1 MERQGLVGCTHTCR
15 LGGQGRG
22 WEPGRVG
29 GGEPGP
35 ASSEEAPQQPTLERF
50 HQSGLPRPRVAEKL
64 QLDSW
69 LQVLCGSQ
77 LLDEESSVCV
87 LNRDETGPLVREK
100 SRP

>member
-1 MERQGLVGCTHTCR
+1 MGCTHTCR

-29 GGEPGP
+29 GGEPRP

-50 HQSGLPRPRVAEKL
+50 HQSGLPRPRVAEQL